1 MRLNNQTEL
10 VKTIFRTLE
19 IPPGTPFRC
28 KGVED
33 TWYKL
38 TKDCIPLWDAGTD
51 QKEWFDDWV
60 VLNHLLEGK
69 LEPDLSSLKRE
80 YLETALEF
88 VKVARELDYQPSY
101 KTEYSK
107 LHDVVEGL
115 QREIELLKF

>member
-1 MRLNNQTEL
+1 MRLSNQTEL
-10 VKTIFRTLE
+10 AKTILRTLE
-19 IPPGTPFRC
+19 VPPETPFRC
-28 KGVED
+28 KGVD
-33 TWYKL
+33 DAWYKL
-38 TKDCIPLWDAGTD
+38 TKDCVPLWDAGTD

-69 LEPDLSSLKRE
+69 LKPDLSNLKRE